1 MIETIVLPARARQPK
16 ESRGR
21 YLYRL
26 KIMFFAVLICI
37 SSASVKADPI
47 KALPNIINYL
57 LFEDLGPGNTMS
69 VEDASRFLVQ
79 TTFGPTYEGIV
90 ELSNSSFKAWLNRQ
104 YSLPVTRTV
113 DYAESQEGWITNYPL
128 IIGRAH
134 DSALLNVML
143 TAPDQLRHRVAY
155 ALSQIF
161 VVSLNVSNGISER
174 PLFYLDYY
182 DLLAENAFGNYR
194 DLLEKVTLNDV
205 MGFYLTMKLNAP
217 ANTQVGPVNHPA
229 AFFSTSPDENY
240 AREIMQLFSIG
251 LVELNL
257 DGTPVMVNGEA
268 VPTYTQE
275 TVENFARV
283 FTGWNYKSA
292 NGSSFFNLGVPFDTS
307 PMISFD
313 DFHDKGTKTLLNNE
327 TLPANQT
334 AVRDLDMALDNI
346 FNHKNVAPFISKLLI
361 QHLVTSNPTPAYVE
375 RVARVFNNNGSNVR
389 GDLKAVVEAIL
400 LDTEA
405 RNGHKTLPNQFGKF
419 KEPYIRQLSLWRGL
433 HARRKVSNRNLF
445 SAYDDGFLERLRQQ
459 PLKAPSVFNFY
470 QPDFSP
476 PGVFRDDGLVAPV
489 AQLMD
494 TESVIGIAT
503 VHEEYV
509 QRHHDDASNTFA
521 TSLET
526 FLLNT
531 QDWQTLVSDDLSSFD
546 DLIERLNVVFLAGAM
561 TDEMR
566 DVLRAVHSSSNPN
579 SSYLVQHKWQIVI
592 DLLNIIMVSPQFMVQ
607 K

>member
-433 HARRKVSNRNLF
+433 RARRKVSNRNLF

-509 QRHHDDASNTFA
+509 QRHHDDAGNTFA

-566 DVLRAVHSSSNPN
+566 DVLRSVHSSSNPN

>member
-509 QRHHDDASNTFA
+509 QRHHDDAGNTFA

-566 DVLRAVHSSSNPN
+566 DVLRSVHSSSNPN